1 MDDLQQFTELVLPL
15 IDFERAKN
23 GGAQHIFRTV
33 RPFLWLMA
41 LNIANFLLL
50 YITLKLSLRAM
61 NLLVTGLNSC
71 LLRLNRA
78 ARNRF
83 SRTKQSEGKA
93 KERSSGKVVEE
104 DAWESASDHSWCGK
118 DWTQQDAGNEA
129 HDALCEAFNT
139 LGLKPS
145 ASEEEIRS
153 AYRRLIKRY
162 HPDLYMKASPTEQA
176 RVNHIIVRVRHAY
189 DLLTREGTN
198 LH

>member
-61 NLLVTGLNSC
+61 NLLVTGLNSG

-83 SRTKQSEGKA
+83 SRTKQSEGEA
-93 KERSSGKVVEE
+93 KERPSGKIVEE

>member
-61 NLLVTGLNSC
+61 NLLVTGLNSG

-83 SRTKQSEGKA
+83 SRTKQSEGQA
-93 KERSSGKVVEE
+93 KERSSGKIVEE